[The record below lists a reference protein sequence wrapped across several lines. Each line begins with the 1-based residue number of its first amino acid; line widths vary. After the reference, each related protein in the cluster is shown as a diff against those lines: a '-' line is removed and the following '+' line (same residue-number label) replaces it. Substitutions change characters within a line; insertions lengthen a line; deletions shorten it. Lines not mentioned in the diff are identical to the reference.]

1 MLNITEL
8 LVMYSRRL
16 WQGRVDRM
24 NVNGM
29 RTHLISCAGMD
40 PERIRAASDRSIEI
54 TYDLHQSIAH
64 DPRNA
69 EFGKVAKLL

>member
-1 MLNITEL
+1 
-8 LVMYSRRL
+8 
-16 WQGRVDRM
+16 M